1 MEIGEFGYW
10 DSEIGEFGDWGL
22 EIGEFGYWEEQMPTF
37 RDLRIWQDSIRLMME
52 IHKLCSQ
59 LPREERFQLIDQ
71 ATRSSSSVPDNIAEG
86 YASYH
91 YKDKI
96 NRFYDSRK
104 EAAETQNHVIKMA
117 TKRYIKRETAENLF
131 NEYLILIKGINGYV
145 NYLKR
150 KRGDL
155 R

>member
-1 MEIGEFGYW
+1 
-10 DSEIGEFGDWGL
+10 
-22 EIGEFGYWEEQMPTF
+22 MPTF
-37 RDLRIWQDSIRLMME
+37 RDLRIWQDAIRLMME
-52 IHKLCSQ
+52 VHELCKT
-59 LPREERFQLIDQ
+59 LPKEERFQLIDQ
-71 ATRSSSSVPDNIAEG
+71 ASRSASSVPDNIAEG

-96 NRFYDSRK
+96 NRFYDGRK
-104 EAAETQNHVIKMA
+104 EAGETQNHIIKME
-117 TKRYIKRETAENLF
+117 KKNYIKREVAENLF
-131 NEYLILIKGINGYV
+131 NEYVGLIKGINGYV